1 LPFVGES
8 KFGEDLQEVGDY
20 AFEGSGIKEL
30 HIPNA
35 QNIGIGIFKGID
47 SLEEITVPLQGEYNQ
62 LTNSYIF
69 LLFPRRRRISEWSR
83 RQNSASLKTINI
95 TGSDKIAD
103 RAFWDC
109 QNIENINLPDSV
121 EEIGEY
127 AFYNNINLQ
136 TISLGSELKYIRQFA
151 FNGCGVLTVE
161 IPSTIISIER
171 SAFEGCLSLE
181 SVELEA
187 QSQLESLGER
197 AFFNCQSLTDINL
210 PNRIYEIRQGT
221 FQECSSLTQI
231 ELPSGLQ
238 YIRSL
243 AFESSGLQSISIP
256 YTVQEIEFGAFR
268 YNDNLANIDFDY
280 EKAG

>member
-1 LPFVGES
+1 M
-8 KFGEDLQEVGDY
+8 
-20 AFEGSGIKEL
+20 
-30 HIPNA
+30 
-35 QNIGIGIFKGID
+35 
-47 SLEEITVPLQGEYNQ
+47 
-62 LTNSYIF
+62 
-69 LLFPRRRRISEWSR
+69 
-83 RQNSASLKTINI
+83 
-95 TGSDKIAD
+95 
-103 RAFWDC
+103 
-109 QNIENINLPDSV
+109 
-121 EEIGEY
+121 
-127 AFYNNINLQ
+127 
-136 TISLGSELKYIRQFA
+136 KYIRQFA

-280 EKAG
+280 EKSRLKTIGAESFLGCVSLQSVTIPQSVLEIVDKTFNDCISLKEVYILREFNNNEPSYLTKATRLNTDEMFENCHEDLTIYVPENNAGNSNGVEMYKNWFGWQAYADIIEAMPDTWEY